1 MKTKITP
8 KQCTDSGLALILI
21 ALLLA
26 YFGKFSWAVPLGIVL
41 ALITMV
47 WPAIF
52 KPFAVVW
59 FGFSHLLGTIMS
71 RVLLTLLFFLVVTPI
86 GLVRRMFGAD
96 PLRLRQWK
104 KGSGS
109 VFQVRDK
116 TFDSKSLDQPY

>member
-8 KQCTDSGLALILI
+8 KQCVDSGLALILI

-26 YFGKFSWAVPLGIVL
+26 YFGKFAWAVPLGIVL

-59 FGFSHLLGTIMS
+59 FGLSHLLGAIMS
-71 RVLLTLLFFLVVTPI
+71 RVLLTILFFLVVTPV

-96 PLRLRQWK
+96 PLKLRQWK